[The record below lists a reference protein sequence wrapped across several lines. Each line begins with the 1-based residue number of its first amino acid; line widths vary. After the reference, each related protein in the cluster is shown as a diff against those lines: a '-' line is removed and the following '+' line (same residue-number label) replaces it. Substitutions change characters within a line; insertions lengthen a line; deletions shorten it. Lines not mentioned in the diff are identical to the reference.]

1 MEAYLF
7 LCVMFMKIGVF
18 GFGGGLAML
27 PMIFQTVQE
36 AGFMSAA
43 EFSNLVA
50 LSQVTPGPIAV
61 NAATYVG
68 FQYGGVAGAAAAT
81 FGVAL
86 PSFVI
91 VLTVSAF
98 LKKFHESRTV
108 QGIFVGI
115 RPVTV
120 GLVAS
125 AVIVVGKTVLWT
137 DGALHAVP
145 LVIFALSFL
154 LAAKF
159 RISPI
164 KITIL
169 MGLVGAWI
177 CS

>member
-1 MEAYLF
+1 M
-7 LCVMFMKIGVF
+7 
-18 GFGGGLAML
+18 
-27 PMIFQTVQE
+27 
-36 AGFMSAA
+36 
-43 EFSNLVA
+43 
-50 LSQVTPGPIAV
+50 
-61 NAATYVG
+61 
-68 FQYGGVAGAAAAT
+68 
-81 FGVAL
+81 
-86 PSFVI
+86 
-91 VLTVSAF
+91 
-98 LKKFHESRTV
+98 

>member
-1 MEAYLF
+1 MSSYIFLF
-7 LCVMFMKIGVF
+7 TMFLKIGVF

-27 PMIFQTVQE
+27 PLIFQTVQA

-43 EFSNLVA
+43 EFSNLIA
-50 LSQVTPGPIAV
+50 LSQVTPGPMAV

-68 FQYGGVAGAAAAT
+68 FHYGGISGAAVAT
-81 FGVAL
+81 FGVAV

-91 VLTVSAF
+91 VIVVSAF
-98 LKKFHESRTV
+98 LSKFHESKV
-108 QGIFVGI
+108 VIGIFTGI

-125 AVIVVGKTVLWT
+125 AVIVVGETVLWS
-137 DGALHAVP
+137 GGRPSVVP
-145 LVIFALSFL
+145 FIIFALSFL

-159 RISPI
+159 KVSPI

-169 MGLVGAWI
+169 MGVAGALI

>member
-50 LSQVTPGPIAV
+50 ISQMTPGPIAV

-98 LKKFHESRTV
+98 LKNFH
-108 QGIFVGI
+108 
-115 RPVTV
+115 
-120 GLVAS
+120 
-125 AVIVVGKTVLWT
+125 
-137 DGALHAVP
+137 
-145 LVIFALSFL
+145 
-154 LAAKF
+154 
-159 RISPI
+159 
-164 KITIL
+164 
-169 MGLVGAWI
+169 
-177 CS
+177 